1 MTITRTVALL
11 VCSFSLAS
19 LGSMPACKHMG
30 GASKAM
36 ELLPENIKQAAQG
49 YLGQFG
55 DLNKML
61 GSIKTPVQAS
71 EARPKLQQTV
81 NTLNGHS
88 DQLNSA
94 SPDVKKNIESA
105 YGKQFSSLSKTFES
119 HKNKLLSNSQISNIL
134 KPVLDKVK
142 LFG

>member
-1 MTITRTVALL
+1 MRMTRTVALVL
-11 VCSFSLAS
+11 CSLSLAS

-36 ELLPENIKQAAQG
+36 ELLPDSIKQAAQG

-55 DLNKML
+55 DLNTML
-61 GSIKTPVQAS
+61 GSIKTPAQAN

-81 NTLNGHS
+81 NSLNGYS

-94 SPDVKKNIESA
+94 SPEVKKNVESA
-105 YGKQFSSLSKTFES
+105 YGKQLSGLSKTFES
-119 HKNKLLSNSQISNIL
+119 HKNKLLGNSEISNIL
-134 KPVLDKVK
+134 KPVLDQVK
-142 LFG
+142 SFG